1 MRADRLL
8 QIVGLLRAHGRL
20 SATELA
26 TRLEVS
32 VRTVL
37 RDMEAL
43 SAGGVPVYAERG
55 RTGGFALLPGFRPA
69 VEDLTA
75 AETRALLLSGSGSV
89 QAAGLDGALRSAV
102 RKLSVRL
109 APEATRSAEQMA
121 DRVVI
126 DPGGWFGEGDD
137 LPHLAAIQQAVFG
150 DRRVRLRYRSR
161 NDVRAS
167 MRTLDPYGLLQAGG
181 TWYLVAAHRGRPH
194 TYRIDRVESAEV
206 LPEVSAR
213 PADLD
218 LRAVWRQ
225 LRAGFARPPSLTVRV
240 AVLDGQPAE
249 ATILLGAV
257 GSGRPRIVQEDP
269 MVMEV
274 EVLAV
279 RTAVAALAG
288 LGARVRVLD
297 PPEVVEAMRANLA
310 AAASLCTAGP
320 TAPPAVP
327 RASAEAEESAQR
339 LGAADLHRVTA
350 DEVVGA

>member
-32 VRTVL
+32 ARTVL

-43 SAGGVPVYAERG
+43 SAAGVPVYAERG

-75 AETRALLLSGSGSV
+75 AETHALLLSSGSGSV
-89 QAAGLDGALRSAV
+89 HAAGLDSALSRAV

-109 APEATRSAEQMA
+109 APEVTRSAEQLA

-150 DRRVRLRYRSR
+150 DRRLRLRYRGR
-161 NDVRAS
+161 NDVRGAT
-167 MRTLDPYGLLQAGG
+167 RTLDPYGLLQAGR

-194 TYRIDRVESAEV
+194 TYRIDRVEAAEV
-206 LPEVSAR
+206 LPETSSR

-218 LRAVWRQ
+218 LRALWHE
-225 LRAGFARPPSLTVRV
+225 LRAGFSRPPSLTVRAEV
-240 AVLDGQPAE
+240 TDGHLAE
-249 ATILLGAV
+249 VRIMLGAV
-257 GSGRPRIVQEDP
+257 GSGPPRVVGEDP
-269 MVMEV
+269 LVLEV
-274 EVLAV
+274 EVLSAHA
-279 RTAVAALAG
+279 AVAALAG
-288 LGARVRVLD
+288 FGDAVRVLD
-297 PPEVVEAMRANLA
+297 PPEVVDHLARSLRA
-310 AAASLCTAGP
+310 AAA
-320 TAPPAVP
+320 
-327 RASAEAEESAQR
+327 RYAEPC
-339 LGAADLHRVTA
+339 D
-350 DEVVGA
+350 

>member
-8 QIVGLLRAHGRL
+8 QVVGLLRTHGRL

-43 SAGGVPVYAERG
+43 SAAGVPVYAERG
-55 RTGGFALLPGFRPA
+55 RAGGFALLPGFRPA

-75 AETRALLLSGSGSV
+75 SETSALLLSGTGSV
-89 QAAGLDGALRSAV
+89 QAAGLDGDLRSAV
-102 RKLSVRL
+102 RKLSARL
-109 APEATRSAEQMA
+109 APELSQAAERMA

-137 LPHLAAIQQAVFG
+137 LPHLAAIQQAVFS
-150 DRRVRLRYRSR
+150 DRRLRLRYRGR
-161 NDVRAS
+161 NEVQGS
-167 MRTLDPYGLLQAGG
+167 ERTLDPYGLLQAGR

-194 TYRIDRVESAEV
+194 TYRIDRVEAAEV
-206 LPEVSAR
+206 LPDASAR

-218 LRAVWRQ
+218 LRALWRE
-225 LRAGFARPPSLTVRV
+225 LRAGFSTPPRLTVRI
-240 AVLDGQPAE
+240 AVLDGQPSE
-249 ATILLGAV
+249 VSILLAAV
-257 GSGRPRIVQEDP
+257 GSGRPRVVQEDP
-269 MVMEV
+269 MVLEV

-288 LGARVRVLD
+288 LGARVQVLD
-297 PPEVVEAMRANLA
+297 PPEVVAALRQTLQEAAVLYEGG
-310 AAASLCTAGP
+310 AASVQPEEGP
-320 TAPPAVP
+320 QGFDP
-327 RASAEAEESAQR
+327 
-339 LGAADLHRVTA
+339 ADLDRVPA
-350 DEVVGA
+350 DEVVRAQP

>member
-8 QIVGLLRAHGRL
+8 QVVALLRTHGRL

-43 SAGGVPVYAERG
+43 SAAGVPVYAERG

-75 AETRALLLSGSGSV
+75 AETQALLLSGSGSV
-89 QAAGLDGALRSAV
+89 HAAGLEGPLRTAV

-109 APEATRSAEQMA
+109 APELARSAERMA

-126 DPGGWFGEGDD
+126 DPDGWFGEGHEV
-137 LPHLAAIQQAVFG
+137 PQLAAIQEAVFG
-150 DRRVRLRYRSR
+150 DRRLRLRYRGR
-161 NDVRAS
+161 NDVRGS
-167 MRTLDPYGLLQAGG
+167 VRTLDPYGLLQAGR

-194 TYRIDRVESAEV
+194 TYRIDRVETAEV
-206 LPEVSAR
+206 LDEASER

-218 LRAVWRQ
+218 LRGLWRE
-225 LRAGFARPPSLTVRV
+225 LRAGFARPPRLTVRV
-240 AVLDGQPAE
+240 EIRDAQPSE
-249 ATILLGAV
+249 ASIMLAAV
-257 GSGRPRIVQEDP
+257 GSGRPRVVQEDP
-269 MVMEV
+269 MVLEV
-274 EVLAV
+274 EVLAP

-288 LGARVRVLD
+288 FGDRVRVLE
-297 PPEVVEAMRANLA
+297 PPEVVAALREALA
-310 AAASLCTAGP
+310 AGTSLYAG
-320 TAPPAVP
+320 APVGGPSPSVHP
-327 RASAEAEESAQR
+327 EER
-339 LGAADLHRVTA
+339 P
-350 DEVVGA
+350 